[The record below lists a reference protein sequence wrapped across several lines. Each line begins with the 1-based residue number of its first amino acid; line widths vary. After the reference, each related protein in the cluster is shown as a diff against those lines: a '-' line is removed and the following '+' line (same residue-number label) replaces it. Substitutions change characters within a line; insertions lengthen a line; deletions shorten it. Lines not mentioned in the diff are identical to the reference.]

1 MLGLLDG
8 EPMLNL
14 IKNLLL
20 IRLIEKG
27 LAANLRHA
35 TPDNEVVVKTSRY
48 LRLSMVGLVIG
59 LGASLIFE
67 LVRVD
72 GCLLGSISAYYYTPV
87 HSFFVGTLIAI
98 GVCLIALRGNTA
110 LEDVLLN
117 FAGTFAPFVA
127 LVPTDRAPRNC
138 AATLDVTNRNLNIA
152 NNVGGLLV
160 VAGAALAVLAGIGI
174 KKQLDPKKSKHPRPS
189 DYVGYGVTLAFFVAA
204 LILFWQGRTW
214 FLEFAHPISAVTMF
228 TIIAI
233 NILVNGYNLY
243 ESRKHPAP
251 GQKKMKEVHHFN
263 RYTIIGTLM
272 VVAALVIFFIL
283 RPIWD
288 QWVFGLEASEIG
300 LFAFFWVLQTNELWN
315 EGLRPEVVL
324 PPGPAAPGV

>member
-1 MLGLLDG
+1 
-8 EPMLNL
+8 MLNL

-27 LAANLRHA
+27 LAANLKHA
-35 TPDNEVVVKTSRY
+35 TPDNEVIVKTSRY

-127 LVPTDRAPRNC
+127 LVPTDRAPKNC

-160 VAGAALAVLAGIGI
+160 VAGAALALLAGIGI
-174 KKQLDPKKSKHPRPS
+174 KNQFWPDDGDNAKRPRQR
-189 DYVGYGVTLAFFVAA
+189 DYVGYGVTLAFFVAV

-214 FLEFAHPISAVTMF
+214 FLEFAHPISAITMF
-228 TIIAI
+228 AIIAI

-251 GQKKMKEVHHFN
+251 GEPKLKEVHHFN

-300 LFAFFWVLQTNELWN
+300 LFAVFWVLQTNELWN
-315 EGLRPEVVL
+315 EGLRPEVA
-324 PPGPAAPGV
+324 PPREPAPAPGA

>member
-1 MLGLLDG
+1 
-8 EPMLNL
+8 MLNL

-27 LAANLRHA
+27 LAANLKHA
-35 TPDNEVVVKTSRY
+35 TPDNEVIVKTSRY

-127 LVPTDRAPRNC
+127 LVPTDRAPKNC

-160 VAGAALAVLAGIGI
+160 VAG
-174 KKQLDPKKSKHPRPS
+174 
-189 DYVGYGVTLAFFVAA
+189 VTLAFFVAV

-214 FLEFAHPISAVTMF
+214 LLEFAHPISAITMF
-228 TIIAI
+228 AIIAI
-233 NILVNGYNLY
+233 DILVNGYNLY

-251 GQKKMKEVHHFN
+251 GEPKLKEVHHFN

-300 LFAFFWVLQTNELWN
+300 LFA
-315 EGLRPEVVL
+315 G
-324 PPGPAAPGV
+324 